1 MDPINTFFLN
11 TLYYHSCETS
21 ISEMEVEVF
30 VELVPK
36 IDQQK
41 IYKMVVETMYLRGYD
56 LVSYRRKPFGDLVF
70 RFFKNRI
77 VDWNKFYELK
87 EKTLKKY
94 AESICKNARNN
105 QSIDWIKNIL
115 KHPYYGIDIEKE
127 LLSRCT
133 TNIEN

>member
-1 MDPINTFFLN
+1 
-11 TLYYHSCETS
+11 
-21 ISEMEVEVF
+21 MEVEVF

-127 LLSRCT
+127 LLSQCT